1 MRRILKFISP
11 LLAIVILLSS
21 CTINS
26 SGKILENIDTLIADN
41 ELNACLQLVK
51 DLESEEK
58 SAINN
63 NVCNIVINKFIEFNY
78 IDNQVPRH

>member
-11 LLAIVILLSS
+11 LLVIIILLSS

-26 SGKILENIDTLIADN
+26 SGKTLEKIDTLIANN
-41 ELNACLQLVK
+41 EFNACLQLIK

-63 NVCNIVINKFIEFNY
+63 DVCNIVINKFIELRDKKN
-78 IDNQVPRH
+78 N